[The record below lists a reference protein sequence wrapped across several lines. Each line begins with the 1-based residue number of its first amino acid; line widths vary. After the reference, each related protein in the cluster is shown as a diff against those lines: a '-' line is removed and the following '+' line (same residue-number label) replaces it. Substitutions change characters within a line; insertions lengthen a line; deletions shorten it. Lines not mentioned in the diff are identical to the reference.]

1 MQGRIVRGSGGNGI
15 KRRLESDVLANWR
28 RSSGDEGS
36 QIPITKIGED
46 NLACVCARRLCR
58 SGRRPMR
65 SPLYCDAALEVVGGK
80 NACLNRSVKRRSL
93 HLDRIHFF
101 SCTMDRFKGARVE
114 FREDRGSLAG
124 WSWRSGAYWSA
135 ICYDR

>member
-101 SCTMDRFKGARVE
+101 SCTTGPLQRSSGRVSRRP
-114 FREDRGSLAG
+114 RELGRLVLEE
-124 WSWRSGAYWSA
+124 WCILVRYLL
-135 ICYDR
+135 R